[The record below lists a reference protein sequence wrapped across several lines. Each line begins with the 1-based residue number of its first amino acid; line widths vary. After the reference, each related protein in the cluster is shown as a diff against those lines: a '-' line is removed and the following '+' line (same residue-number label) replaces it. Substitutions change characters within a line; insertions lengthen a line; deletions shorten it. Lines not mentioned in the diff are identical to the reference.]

1 MAAAKPK
8 KVEKPKRRPGRPRKG
23 EERPKTP
30 TRLERQAD
38 GMSLKAMLDDLPKAC
53 DRGTKKNARGILE
66 TWRGY
71 KLHGDT
77 ADCGVPLSAILT
89 SASVHD
95 SQAAIPLATMTAERV
110 VNLYDLMDA
119 AYDAT
124 EIHAISQR
132 LGHIPVID
140 TNPRRRQG
148 PQAGPEPRG
157 ASPARRRPSR
167 CPNRPIPHP
176 HHRREDQCPAQGRVR
191 RSPCP
196 GARPYKGRLPSDVRS
211 AGTDRR
217 PDHPARRSIAP
228 PEPGPP
234 IRAVLPNG
242 HGRKTL
248 ASKLATQTPRP
259 LSGLAAPSKTP
270 STAQTMPKL
279 PPLSLSQ
286 PILQEAHTLSI
297 ISIAISVSCRNG
309 GDVLQTREFPLAR
322 EPCPGRDKV
331 RVEGYNAIYDAGEQG
346 RREQYRS
353 LVNHYYDLVTDF
365 YEFGWGQ
372 SFHFAPRR
380 RGESFKASLL
390 RHQHF
395 LADRLAPEA
404 GMQVLDVGCGVG
416 GPMGN
421 LARYSGAGFV
431 GINNNTYQIE
441 RAKHHT
447 RDVRSLCRFIH
458 GDYMRI
464 PEGDDCY
471 DAAFAI
477 ESMPHAP
484 DKAGAFREILRVLR
498 PGACF
503 AGYEWCLTDDFDPGN
518 AEHQWIKNEIMVG
531 DALPEIASHAG
542 DLRRLAHGRVRASG
556 SRGPRA

>member
-1 MAAAKPK
+1 MTRSSAKRSGSRSLANLAPDEVK
-8 KVEKPKRRPGRPRKG
+8 SVV
-23 EERPKTP
+23 
-30 TRLERQAD
+30 D
-38 GMSLKAMLDDLPKAC
+38 GYA
-53 DRGTKKNARGILE
+53 
-66 TWRGY
+66 
-71 KLHGDT
+71 
-77 ADCGVPLSAILT
+77 
-89 SASVHD
+89 
-95 SQAAIPLATMTAERV
+95 
-110 VNLYDLMDA
+110 
-119 AYDAT
+119 
-124 EIHAISQR
+124 
-132 LGHIPVID
+132 
-140 TNPRRRQG
+140 
-148 PQAGPEPRG
+148 
-157 ASPARRRPSR
+157 
-167 CPNRPIPHP
+167 
-176 HHRREDQCPAQGRVR
+176 
-191 RSPCP
+191 
-196 GARPYKGRLPSDVRS
+196 
-211 AGTDRR
+211 
-217 PDHPARRSIAP
+217 
-228 PEPGPP
+228 
-234 IRAVLPNG
+234 
-242 HGRKTL
+242 
-248 ASKLATQTPRP
+248 
-259 LSGLAAPSKTP
+259 
-270 STAQTMPKL
+270 
-279 PPLSLSQ
+279 
-286 PILQEAHTLSI
+286 
-297 ISIAISVSCRNG
+297 
-309 GDVLQTREFPLAR
+309 
-322 EPCPGRDKV
+322 
-331 RVEGYNAIYDAGEQG
+331 AIYDAGEQG

-395 LADRLAPEA
+395 LADRLALKP

-503 AGYEWCLTDDFDPGN
+503 AGYEWCLTDDFDPGTR
-518 AEHQWIKNEIMVG
+518 
-531 DALPEIASHAG
+531 ST
-542 DLRRLAHGRVRASG
+542 SG
-556 SRGPRA
+556 SRTKSWWGMRCRRSPPCRRFATPCARPGSNFWKPGTARLSRIPGCPGTAPCRAATSLFRAFRARLSVARSPI